1 MLSEDNGLWM
11 RRESHWVLQVAAHL
25 GIATTYVVA
34 ANLGFQVA
42 TVHPVVASVWPP
54 AGLALAVLLLFGP
67 RCWPGIFVGALVAN
81 ALKGIPVPAATVIAV
96 GNTLAAV
103 FGASTL
109 RRLDFQPGLHRIRD
123 ALVLLVFGA
132 LCAPVIAATIGTLS
146 LHLAAGAPADRLAAI
161 WLSWWSGDSIGV
173 MLVTPLLAV
182 WMRRRLPDLTGR
194 RVAEM
199 ALLGASLLIVSV
211 ALLGVHHGYKY
222 AIFPLVGWVAVRYG
236 LRGGTVATVLVAAVA
251 MWHTVQGV
259 GPFIGTGSDG
269 LWRLQLFLALLT
281 TGSLVVG
288 AMAGALRASELR
300 FRRMFEHAGVGIA
313 AVQADGRIAEAN
325 PAFHRMLGFS
335 GAELTG
341 RTIADITHP
350 DDWAVEK
357 AMISK
362 LLAGGTAPYRVT
374 NRYLRQDGTVFWCKL
389 TATPISDGEDGPGCA
404 IGLVE
409 DISEQR
415 AAEEALAQDGE
426 KLRRTTQLLQTLID
440 AAPLAILAVDPQGCV
455 RSWNRAAEQMFGW
468 SEAEVIGQTVPFVP
482 PQALDAFRSSL
493 RGVLDGEALTG
504 LQVRRNRRDGI
515 TIDLRICAAPT
526 RAPDGTIDGIIV
538 IAEDVTERKSLGE
551 QLKQAQKME
560 AIGELTGGISHDFNN
575 ILTIVITNAA
585 LLADQITLDQ
595 TDMRGEV
602 SELQRAA
609 LRGAELVRKLMTF
622 SRRRDLELSP
632 VNLADILTETERAL
646 RRLLPKSVEV
656 SSQIEDAG
664 PFTVEADVGAI
675 EQILFN
681 LATNAR
687 DAMPEGGTLRLAVYR
702 AWLDKE
708 HRRTHGWGTP
718 GEYIVIA
725 VSDTGCGM
733 SPETRVRVFEPFF
746 TTKEVG
752 KGTGLGM
759 AMVYG
764 LVKQHNGYIG
774 VYSEPGHGT
783 TFRLYFPAVT
793 ACTQAS
799 PAQPDAAAP
808 VGGTERILVV
818 DDEDGI
824 RRSAGRVLRR
834 SGYAVEEAADGVQ
847 ALALLDRA
855 ENPFDLVLSDLVM
868 PRMGGLALYEKL
880 RARAG
885 DTRVLLMSGYTAEDV
900 RALNQAQSGLKFLHK
915 PWTITDLL
923 RRVRAILDEPVSA
936 PTES

>member
-1 MLSEDNGLWM
+1 MMLCEDNGCWM
-11 RRESHWVLQVAAHL
+11 RRENHWLLQVAGHL
-25 GIATTYVVA
+25 GITATYVVA
-34 ANLGFQVA
+34 ANLGFLVA
-42 TVHPVVASVWPP
+42 IVHPVVASVWPP

-67 RCWPGIFVGALVAN
+67 RWWPGIFVGALVAN
-81 ALKGIPVPAATVIAV
+81 ALMGIPLPAATVIAV
-96 GNTLAAV
+96 GNTLAAAW
-103 FGASTL
+103 GASTL
-109 RRLDFQPGLHRIRD
+109 RRLDFQLGLHRIRD
-123 ALVLLVFGA
+123 ALVLIGFGA
-132 LCAPVIAATIGTLS
+132 LCAPLIAATIGTLS
-146 LHLAAGAPADRLAAI
+146 LHLAANAPADHLAAI
-161 WLSWWSGDSIGV
+161 WLNWWSGDSIGV

-182 WMRRRLPDLTGR
+182 WMRRHVPDLTGR
-194 RVAEM
+194 QIAEM
-199 ALLGASLLIVSV
+199 ALLVASLLMVSV
-211 ALLGVHHGYKY
+211 VLTGVLHGYKY
-222 AIFPLVGWVAVRYG
+222 AIFPLVSWAAIRYG
-236 LRGGTVATVLVAAVA
+236 PRGASLATVLVAAVA
-251 MWHTVQGV
+251 IWHTVQGV
-259 GPFIGTGSDG
+259 GPFIGTGGEG

-300 FRRMFEHAGVGIA
+300 FRRMFEHAGVGIVV
-313 AVQADGRIAEAN
+313 VQADGRIAEAN
-325 PAFHRMLGFS
+325 PAFHGMLRFS
-335 GAELTG
+335 PAELAG
-341 RTIADITHP
+341 RTLADITHQ
-350 DDWAVEK
+350 DDWAVDKTIIRE
-357 AMISK
+357 
-362 LLAGGTAPYRVT
+362 LYAGQLAPYRVVK
-374 NRYLRQDGTVFWCKL
+374 RYLRKDGTLFWGKL
-389 TATPISDGEDGPGCA
+389 TATHIPDGGDGPGCS

-415 AAEEALAQDGE
+415 AAEEALARDE
-426 KLRRTTQLLQTLID
+426 EELRRTTQLLQTLID

-455 RSWNRAAEQMFGW
+455 RSWNHAAEQMFGW
-468 SEAEVIGQTVPFVP
+468 SAAEVIGQIVPFVP
-482 PQALDAFRSSL
+482 PQALEAFRSSL

-515 TIDLRICAAPT
+515 VIDLRICAAPT
-526 RAPDGTIDGIIV
+526 RAPDGTVDGIIV

-560 AIGELTGGISHDFNN
+560 AIGQLTGGIAHDFNN
-575 ILTIVITNAA
+575 ILTIVMTNAT
-585 LLADQITLDQ
+585 LLADQIALDQ
-595 TDMRGEV
+595 MDMRGEV
-602 SELQRAA
+602 TDLQRAA

-632 VNLADILTETERAL
+632 VNLADVLGDAERAL
-646 RRLLPKSVEV
+646 RRLLPKSIDV
-656 SSQIEDAG
+656 SSQIADAG

-681 LATNAR
+681 LATNGR

-702 AWLDKE
+702 AWLDQE

-733 SPETRVRVFEPFF
+733 SPETRGRVFEPFF

-793 ACTQAS
+793 ACTQAW
-799 PAQPDAAAP
+799 AAP
-808 VGGTERILVV
+808 ADPAASVGGTERILIV

-834 SGYAVEEAADGVQ
+834 SGYVVEEAADGEK
-847 ALALLDRA
+847 ALALLGTA

-868 PRMGGLALYEKL
+868 PRMGGLALRETVL
-880 RARAG
+880 ARG
-885 DTRVLLMSGYTAEDV
+885 DGTRVLLMSGYTTEDV
-900 RALNQAQSGLKFLHK
+900 RALRAAQPGLGFLHK
-915 PWTITDLL
+915 PWTVTDLL
-923 RRVRAILDEPVSA
+923 RRVRGILDEPAITHS
-936 PTES
+936 